1 MGKIYQG
8 ILGKVSGK
16 VGSVVGS
23 SWKGI
28 ATLRIYNNVVANPRT
43 AGQIAQRSAFKQFS
57 QLAKSLLAGLIK
69 PYWDK
74 KALRMSGYN
83 SFIKANLA
91 NGAAIDLI
99 SKFVA
104 SKGNLTTNVVGMSIS
119 AADELGSVTHDPEV
133 KGRYDLDTDQMNL
146 VVVNHTKK
154 EAVFVQLHSE
164 GMTAGQAT
172 REDALMNFNT
182 ADLPSNWAAGDALYG
197 ALVAIRPDGSETSE
211 TIGLTAIAKN

>member
-43 AGQIAQRSAFKQFS
+43 AGQIAQRSAFKQFA
-57 QLAKSLLAGLIK
+57 QLAKSLLTGLIK

-74 KALRMSGYN
+74 KALRMSGFN
-83 SFIKANLA
+83 SFIKVNLA
-91 NGAAIDLI
+91 NGAAADIV
-99 SKFVA
+99 SKFVS
-104 SKGNLTTNVVGMSIS
+104 SKGNLTTHVLGIAINT
-119 AADELGSVTHDPEV
+119 ADEAINVEHDANV
-133 KGRYDLDTDQMNL
+133 KGRYDLDTDEMNL
-146 VVVNHTKK
+146 VLVNKTKM
-154 EAVFVQLHSE
+154 EAVFIQLHEE
-164 GMTAGQAT
+164 GMSTGQAVRRNGMMT
-172 REDALMNFNT
+172 GNLDELPGNWGSS
-182 ADLPSNWAAGDALYG
+182 DLIYG

-211 TIGLTAIAKN
+211 TIGLTAVTRN

>member
-43 AGQIAQRSAFKQFS
+43 AGQIAQRSAFKEFS
-57 QLAKSLLAGLIK
+57 QLAKSLLVGLIK

-83 SFIKANLA
+83 SFIKTNLA
-91 NGAAIDLI
+91 NGAATDLI
-99 SKFVA
+99 NKFVA
-104 SKGNLTTNVVGMSIS
+104 SKGNLTTHVLTISID
-119 AADELGSVTHDPEV
+119 ADDDAGYCEHQSDV
-133 KGRYDLDTDQMNL
+133 KGRYDLDTDEMNL
-146 VVVNHTKK
+146 VLVNTTKK
-154 EAVFVQLHSE
+154 EAVYIQLHAE
-164 GMTAGQAT
+164 GETTGQAKRT
-172 REDALMNFNT
+172 NGMMNFNLE
-182 ADLPSNWAAGDALYG
+182 DVPSNWAAGDSLYG

-211 TIGLTAIAKN
+211 TVGLTSVARS